1 MEALPGL
8 ESGGVWT
15 LRWFFFGPSWK
26 FWTGHVYD
34 DTGGDVGVG
43 EREGNTTIYCTL
55 GTWVWKVNVK
65 DYASKA
71 LLEYG
76 SIIVLPIGTS

>member
-1 MEALPGL
+1 MVG
-8 ESGGVWT
+8 
-15 LRWFFFGPSWK
+15 FGPSDGS
-26 FWTGHVYD
+26 FRSVMEVLDRPCND